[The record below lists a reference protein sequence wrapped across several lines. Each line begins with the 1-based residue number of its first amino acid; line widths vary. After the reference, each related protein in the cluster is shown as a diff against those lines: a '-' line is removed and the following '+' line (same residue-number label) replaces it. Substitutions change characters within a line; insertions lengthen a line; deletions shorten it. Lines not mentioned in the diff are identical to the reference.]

1 MACLNPA
8 RASIQD
14 GGNPVFSPDGDLL
27 LPCGKCINCLK
38 TRSAQWATRVKHELS
53 LHEHS
58 SFINLTYNE
67 DTVPSLDSFK
77 NRREFTLFIKK
88 LRKLIYP
95 QRIKYIAAHEYGKKT
110 KRPHHHII
118 VFGYSPPNWKLH
130 SYSARGNPQY
140 TSQELSRLWSNGHA
154 TVGPATPGSAYYIA
168 SYALKSKN
176 HELLT
181 EDGELLTFKD
191 KMTCSRSLG
200 LDYFIKH
207 QQDLVKYDKLPR
219 YYQKILKEKIDLEQN
234 PETWQSNRLTNRL
247 KKLEPIKGH
256 LHYQY
261 KERIEEL
268 QPKTYTN
275 HEHLAVLE
283 ISDAQISQH
292 SEREISSI
300 DLKEQQQK
308 KEYLRELIRRQ

>member
-1 MACLNPA
+1 
-8 RASIQD
+8 
-14 GGNPVFSPDGDLL
+14 
-27 LPCGKCINCLK
+27 
-38 TRSAQWATRVKHELS
+38 
-53 LHEHS
+53 
-58 SFINLTYNE
+58 
-67 DTVPSLDSFK
+67 
-77 NRREFTLFIKK
+77 
-88 LRKLIYP
+88 
-95 QRIKYIAAHEYGKKT
+95 
-110 KRPHHHII
+110 
-118 VFGYSPPNWKLH
+118 
-130 SYSARGNPQY
+130 
-140 TSQELSRLWSNGHA
+140 
-154 TVGPATPGSAYYIA
+154 
-168 SYALKSKN
+168 
-176 HELLT
+176 
-181 EDGELLTFKD
+181 
-191 KMTCSRSLG
+191 MTCSRSLG

-292 SEREISSI
+292 SDREISSI